1 MVLHMQHVLKF
12 LFKMMKTKMMAC
24 CCVPALSYKNVSA
37 CINLHETHCDWA
49 LPSLAV
55 ISSGSSS

>member
-12 LFKMMKTKMMAC
+12 DEDDEDEDDGVLLCPCT
-24 CCVPALSYKNVSA
+24 SYKNVSA
-37 CINLHETHCDWA
+37 YINLHETHCDWA